1 MASSRVMASKGLQRL
16 IGVIMLIAGIGLT
29 AQGWQSVMVDGMYRP
44 KAAFFLPVIA
54 FLGLAVALYPMT
66 KEECLA
72 RYGVEKPQS
81 WSHFAPMQKVLAAAG
96 VAAGLLNWALIS
108 GTLSL

>member
-1 MASSRVMASKGLQRL
+1 MASKGVQRL
-16 IGVIMLIAGIGLT
+16 IGLLMVVGGIVFT
-29 AQGWQSVMVDGMYRP
+29 AQGWRSVMVEGMYRP
-44 KAAFFLPVIA
+44 KAAFFLPVIV

-72 RYGVEKPQS
+72 KYGVEKPQS
-81 WSHFAPMQKVLAAAG
+81 WSHFAPMQKVLAVLG
-96 VAAGLLNWALIS
+96 IAAGLLNWALIS